1 MYGRTSYGLGIYGYT
16 PTESEDATPFFN
28 IVGGGGSKR
37 RPKKLAVVRGT
48 SAVSIRASGYTTVDT
63 TAREDAEL
71 LLIL

>member
-1 MYGRTSYGLGIYGYT
+1 MYGRNPYGFLSHSDE
-16 PTESEDATPFFN
+16 PAPEPDAPFVN
-28 IVGGGGSKR
+28 IVGGGSKR
-37 RPKKLAVVRGT
+37 RPKKLVTVRGT